1 MHDIKLPTR
10 AATLSATPQDMH
22 HERTSTALAFV
33 LLLSLA
39 SVASAETTVS
49 PAARAFVAKQHL
61 GNNLPQFAQVL
72 AKTTVTYA
80 MVAEKI
86 GPADTK
92 KALDE
97 QITQLLPK
105 YQPQWD
111 LNLAE
116 AYQQSFTD
124 EEMAPL
130 AAEGRASKY
139 ASKVSA
145 KQQEVSDRMQAK
157 STPLLKALITDAL
170 AALIGLGV

>member
-1 MHDIKLPTR
+1 MK
-10 AATLSATPQDMH
+10 
-22 HERTSTALAFV
+22 RTFTAFAFL

-39 SVASAETTVS
+39 SIASADIPVS
-49 PAARAFVAKQHL
+49 PATRDFVAKQHL
-61 GNNLPQFAQVL
+61 GKNLPQFAQVL
-72 AKTTVTYA
+72 AKTTVTYG

-86 GPADTK
+86 GPAEAG

-124 EEMAPL
+124 EEMASL

-157 STPLLKALITDAL
+157 STPVLKALITDAL
-170 AALIGLGV
+170 AALMHLGV

>member
-1 MHDIKLPTR
+1 MK
-10 AATLSATPQDMH
+10 
-22 HERTSTALAFV
+22 RTFTAFAFL

-39 SVASAETTVS
+39 SIASADIPAS
-49 PAARAFVAKQHL
+49 PAARAFIAKQHM
-61 GNNLPQFAQVL
+61 GKNLQQFAQL
-72 AKTTVTYA
+72 AARTTVTYA

-86 GPADTK
+86 GPAGAR

-124 EEMAPL
+124 EEMASL
-130 AAEGRASKY
+130 AAEGQASKY
-139 ASKVSA
+139 ASKVTA
-145 KQQEVSDRMQAK
+145 KQQEVSDRMKAK
-157 STPLLKALITDAL
+157 STPILKALITDAL
-170 AALIGLGV
+170 AALMPLGV

>member
-1 MHDIKLPTR
+1 MK
-10 AATLSATPQDMH
+10 
-22 HERTSTALAFV
+22 RTSTAFAF
-33 LLLSLA
+33 LLLLALA
-39 SVASAETTVS
+39 SIASADIPVS
-49 PAARAFVAKQHL
+49 PAARDFVAKQHL
-61 GNNLPQFAQVL
+61 GKNLPQFAQVL
-72 AKTTVTYA
+72 AKTTVTYG

-86 GPADTK
+86 GPAEAG

-105 YQPQWD
+105 YQPLWD

-116 AYQQSFTD
+116 AYQHSFTD
-124 EEMAPL
+124 EEMASL

-157 STPLLKALITDAL
+157 STPVLKALITDAL
-170 AALIGLGV
+170 AALMHLGV